1 MNYFVFFLLF
11 KRRYKTAVR
20 NYEAR
25 LYILF
30 FLTTGIL
37 VSVSLIK
44 SGVFSK
50 NADAIGYGF
59 MQVVSFGTT
68 TGFRMAN
75 LTGWPTFCKMTLMI
89 IAIIGGCTFSA
100 SGGIKVIRFVVVY
113 KLIVRGIYKRI
124 HPKAIKPVM
133 FEKKPLPADIASTI
147 TSFVILYFAVFML
160 GAILISLDNLDM
172 ETTFS
177 AVIAAMSTN
186 GTAFGL
192 LSNSDFG
199 IFSAGAKLGLSILM
213 LAGRLELYPVVIMFC
228 RSFWNP
234 DKANS

>member
-1 MNYFVFFLLF
+1 
-11 KRRYKTAVR
+11 
-20 NYEAR
+20 
-25 LYILF
+25 
-30 FLTTGIL
+30 
-37 VSVSLIK
+37 
-44 SGVFSK
+44 
-50 NADAIGYGF
+50 
-59 MQVVSFGTT
+59 
-68 TGFRMAN
+68 
-75 LTGWPTFCKMTLMI
+75 
-89 IAIIGGCTFSA
+89 
-100 SGGIKVIRFVVVY
+100 
-113 KLIVRGIYKRI
+113 
-124 HPKAIKPVM
+124 
-133 FEKKPLPADIASTI
+133 
-147 TSFVILYFAVFML
+147 ML